1 LEPTNSG
8 VGSGYRT
15 AARYISKKVTLESGM
30 EAENVT
36 VSMSICNPKKGN
48 TNASSV
54 KVFVRPITVGET
66 DYDGV
71 NYVELTTTDTGVSS
85 SDTDFR
91 EITFTNIGY
100 TTLSKFK
107 TFSIKVVML
116 GDDNG
121 GAVPRIRNLRM
132 IVT

>member
-1 LEPTNSG
+1 
-8 VGSGYRT
+8 
-15 AARYISKKVTLESGM
+15 
-30 EAENVT
+30 
-36 VSMSICNPKKGN
+36 MSICNPKKGN
-48 TNASSV
+48 VNASSV

-66 DYDGV
+66 DYDNV

-91 EITFTNIGY
+91 EISFTNIGY

-116 GDDNG
+116 GNDNG

-132 IVT
+132 IAT